1 MRKFNSLKS
10 GARTTTYVVEK
21 LCLYLSTHVCS
32 LVRTHTHTHTH
43 THTRTHTD
51 GLKTKI
57 RKLNIKDFKKT
68 M

>member
-10 GARTTTYVVEK
+10 GARTTTYIVEK
-21 LCLYLSTHVCS
+21 IMSLSLNTCMF
-32 LVRTHTHTHTH
+32 TCAHTH